1 MSRVYDSS
9 VLEFSTST
17 FGIAGT
23 RLGPLGARIPEFTP
37 YDSNSD
43 SDFSYRGFARK
54 FIVWDSL
61 TSGYWERTQTVWT
74 GAGANEPHVLELIDK
89 PVRFFGSRMNRIGAP
104 GTVNLMAAGERLS
117 PIAFVKRPLLL
128 PAIPPWLRCE
138 IGEASGGKSGG
149 AGR

>member
-1 MSRVYDSS
+1 MDPGQDKMCGHGADDVGI
-9 VLEFSTST
+9 VLVDGDA
-17 FGIAGT
+17 GI
-23 RLGPLGARIPEFTP
+23 
-37 YDSNSD
+37 
-43 SDFSYRGFARK
+43 
-54 FIVWDSL
+54 
-61 TSGYWERTQTVWT
+61 SG
-74 GAGANEPHVLELIDK
+74 
-89 PVRFFGSRMNRIGAP
+89 